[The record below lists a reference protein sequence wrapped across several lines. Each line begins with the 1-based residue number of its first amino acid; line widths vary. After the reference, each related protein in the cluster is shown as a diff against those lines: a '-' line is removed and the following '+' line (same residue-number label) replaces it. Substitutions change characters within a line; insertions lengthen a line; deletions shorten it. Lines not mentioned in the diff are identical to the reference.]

1 MSPDEPGK
9 GATRPNPESGL
20 ESRPEKP
27 GTTTEPPPQSGGD
40 GEAAGADQAAS
51 HRSRI
56 EETLR
61 RRSPRGVEESDS
73 VHDRKRTS
81 GLHPPPEASASEH
94 WSWTIRRRVA
104 EGSPA
109 PESGAEPAAEDET
122 GAGELPPVSQA
133 TEIRERVERRLQE
146 VEDRRSRNGASVGTA
161 SPSTP
166 ASPRRGLAAAPG
178 SEEPSRGPEGAPD
191 WDTPWV
197 EDEEGPKPRAKIL
210 PARPPSRLAAFIAT
224 CGFVGR
230 IPIAPGTFGA
240 AVGLVAFA
248 LTRNLAGGVSVTL
261 LAIAIVAGVWAGGRH
276 AKDLRQPDPPSV
288 VVDEF
293 CGMWLALVGTN
304 PSFLV
309 AAIAFAAFRFL
320 DIVKPPP
327 VRQAE
332 RLAGGVGIMAD
343 DLVAGGIVRVAL
355 LLALGV

>member
-1 MSPDEPGK
+1 M
-9 GATRPNPESGL
+9 
-20 ESRPEKP
+20 
-27 GTTTEPPPQSGGD
+27 
-40 GEAAGADQAAS
+40 
-51 HRSRI
+51 
-56 EETLR
+56 
-61 RRSPRGVEESDS
+61 
-73 VHDRKRTS
+73 
-81 GLHPPPEASASEH
+81 HPPPEVAASEH

-104 EGSPA
+104 EEGPAPESGAEPA
-109 PESGAEPAAEDET
+109 PESGAEPAAESETESAAGEDEA
-122 GAGELPPVSQA
+122 GAGESPPASEA
-133 TEIRERVERRLQE
+133 AEIRERVERRLQE
-146 VEDRRSRNGASVGTA
+146 VEDRRSRNVVPAGMA
-161 SPSTP
+161 STP
-166 ASPRRGLAAAPG
+166 TPTSPRRGLDGAPG
-178 SEEPSRGPEGAPD
+178 SEEPPPRLDDAPD

-197 EDEEGPKPRAKIL
+197 EDEDGPRPRAEIL

-224 CGFVGR
+224 CAFIGR

-240 AVGLVAFA
+240 AAGLLAFI

-261 LAIAIVAGVWAGGRH
+261 LAIAVAAGTWAGGRH

-332 RLAGGVGIMAD
+332 RLPGGVGIMAD

-355 LLALGV
+355 LLALGM